1 MPAHSR
7 FADMPMAGQTVS
19 AGGAPAG
26 VSAGGLV
33 SALWRARFWIVL
45 PVIVATALA
54 VLWLSGVT
62 PLYRST
68 AKLLVE
74 NQETAYTR
82 PSATVE
88 ERTLL
93 DQESIRSQVQLIL
106 SADLSRKIIADLK
119 LGALP
124 EFNPDSAPSVFSRIL
139 SLFGVARDPTGMTN
153 DEKVLDKYYE
163 RLTVYQVEQSRVIAV
178 EFASEN
184 PELAARIANAIAD
197 GYIDMQ
203 KTAKRDATREA
214 SEWLKTQIDALR
226 TKVDEAERAVE
237 EYRTEHGLF
246 STLRGATQ
254 PQSLSGQQLSE
265 LTTQLA
271 LARAQKSEALAKA
284 RLIREM
290 LEAGGPIESSE
301 VLNSPLIQGLVSQQV
316 QLRAQIAELS
326 TTLGPRHPRML
337 QLNAQLGDLRKQ
349 IRDEAMK
356 YARAAENDATVAAER
371 EHELLANLDTLKAT
385 AAQSN
390 ENEVAL
396 RALERDAKSE
406 RDLLESLLARYRDAT
421 AREDVGSL
429 PANARLI
436 SRAAPAS
443 EPYFPKTLA
452 TLLAAFLGSL
462 VLACGIVITL
472 ELFRSVGEYPVGAT
486 SLPVPV
492 RGGPAESPLTGS
504 SGTGPDPGPAP
515 GKRRVK
521 DREPDTDAPRAV
533 VEEPALT
540 GFVGGPVK
548 TGLDGIR
555 DRILLNSSGD
565 VAHTVL
571 VTSVRDRSD
580 TRKFAMRLAR
590 DVAGQGRRVVVVDTA
605 FAEDK
610 PGAEK
615 KTAAEEKPAEE
626 KPGEEKPGDG
636 ELGLGDLLMGN
647 AAFETVIRRD
657 EYSRVHAIAA
667 GHTAADP
674 LILLASDRMETVL
687 EALRLTYDVVFLL
700 APAVI
705 RHGEAR
711 LLAARADFALLL
723 SSGAV
728 GETASQR
735 ARDRLE
741 AAGVEG
747 VEVITIADNGDDPE
761 RTAA

>member
-1 MPAHSR
+1 MPAQSR
-7 FADMPMAGQTVS
+7 FADMPMAGQPVS
-19 AGGAPAG
+19 AGGMPSG

-68 AKLLVE
+68 AKVLVE

-93 DQESIRSQVQLIL
+93 DQESIRSQVQLLL
-106 SADLSRKIIADLK
+106 SADLSRKIIADLN
-119 LGALP
+119 LGSLP

-139 SLFGVARDPTGMTN
+139 SLFGIARDPAGMTN

-214 SEWLKTQIDALR
+214 SDWLKSQVDTLR
-226 TKVDEAERAVE
+226 TKVDEAERKVE
-237 EYRTEHGLF
+237 DYRTEHGLF

-254 PQSLSGQQLSE
+254 PQTLSEQQLSE
-265 LTTQLA
+265 LTSQLA
-271 LARAQKSEALAKA
+271 VARALKSEAQAKA

-290 LEAGGPIESSE
+290 LESGGPIESSE

-356 YARAAENDATVAAER
+356 YARAAENDAAVATER
-371 EHELLANLDTLKAT
+371 EQDLLANLEALKAK

-421 AREDVGSL
+421 ARGDLESL

-462 VLACGIVITL
+462 VLTCGIVITL

-492 RGGPAESPLTGS
+492 RGGPAGSPVGGP
-504 SGTGPDPGPAP
+504 SGTGPGPGP

-521 DREPDTDAPRAV
+521 DSEPDEEAPRAV
-533 VEEPALT
+533 AEEPALT
-540 GFVGGPVK
+540 GFVGGARK

-565 VAHTVL
+565 IAHTVL
-571 VTSVRDRSD
+571 VTAVRDLPD
-580 TRKFAMRLAR
+580 TKAFAMRLAR

-605 FAEDK
+605 FTEDK
-610 PGAEK
+610 AGADDK
-615 KTAAEEKPAEE
+615 AGAEEKPE
-626 KPGEEKPGDG
+626 DG
-636 ELGLGDLLMGN
+636 TLGLGDLLMGN

-667 GHTAADP
+667 GTTVADP

-687 EALRLTYDVVFLL
+687 EALRLTYDVVFVL

-723 SSGAV
+723 SNGAV
-728 GETASQR
+728 GETASRR

-747 VEVITIADNGDDPE
+747 VEVITIAENGDDPE